1 MEKDIQQDNASCHKV
16 KMVQQW
22 LEEQNKEFEVL
33 TGPPKSTDL
42 NPIQHSIKTHIM
54 HGTKD

>member
-22 LEEQNKEFEVL
+22 FEEQNKEFEVL
-33 TGPPKSTDL
+33 T
-42 NPIQHSIKTHIM
+42 
-54 HGTKD
+54 

>member
-22 LEEQNKEFEVL
+22 CSKEFEVL

>member
-1 MEKDIQQDNASCHKV
+1 MEKDIQQDNASFHKV

-22 LEEQNKEFEVL
+22 FEEQNKEFEVL

-42 NPIQHSIKTHIM
+42 NPIHIM
-54 HGTKD
+54 HEAKD